1 MKETPAPKDR
11 RSLRSEEVEGPC
23 SRTSYTNRFPA
34 SRKPERDCEARF
46 RFAPAFGTLLMASSL
61 FGVGSDEINGAMP
74 TELDPLA
81 KRQCRPTGGVAT
93 ASSFT
98 VLVFL

>member
-1 MKETPAPKDR
+1 MGTSPGPAVYTWNEDANHSGYWDFDR
-11 RSLRSEEVEGPC
+11 EVAGNPQRPALHCRYRRYGPA
-23 SRTSYTNRFPA
+23 YYWVA
-34 SRKPERDCEARF
+34 QH
-46 RFAPAFGTLLMASSL
+46 ASSL

>member
-1 MKETPAPKDR
+1 MQRSCEVSIGVSTAEGRPLYHALKDEIHPV
-11 RSLRSEEVEGPC
+11 LAGPLHAAQPGPDVIFF
-23 SRTSYTNRFPA
+23 TDTF
-34 SRKPERDCEARF
+34 
-46 RFAPAFGTLLMASSL
+46 LASSL
-61 FGVGSDEINGAMP
+61 VGVGSDEINGAMP
-74 TELDPLA
+74 TELDPLT